1 LPVPLALEVFLS
13 LKRREARRM
22 SGGGRSA
29 LPVPLALEVFL
40 SLKRRE
46 ARRMSGGG
54 RSALPVPL
62 ALEVF
67 VAQAPHGPRPRPA
80 PITRHA
86 PRRYQSRLPRLRP
99 GG

>member
-1 LPVPLALEVFLS
+1 
-13 LKRREARRM
+13 M

-54 RSALPVPL
+54 RSASPVPL
-62 ALEVF
+62 APEVF
-67 VAQAPHGPRPRPA
+67 VA
-80 PITRHA
+80 
-86 PRRYQSRLPRLRP
+86 
-99 GG
+99 